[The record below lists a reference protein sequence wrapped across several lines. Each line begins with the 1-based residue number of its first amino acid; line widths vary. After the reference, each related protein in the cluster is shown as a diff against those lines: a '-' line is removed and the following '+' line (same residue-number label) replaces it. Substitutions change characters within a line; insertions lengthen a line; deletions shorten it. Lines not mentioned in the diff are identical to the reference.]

1 MIGWEGK
8 EKVRNRPTHLLKLI
22 GHSDS
27 DYPPHLP
34 TQTTVI
40 NAGDKYKLWPKVVVL
55 NHM

>member
-1 MIGWEGK
+1 MIGSEGK
-8 EKVRNRPTHLLKLI
+8 EKVRYRPTDFFKFI

-34 TQTTVI
+34 TQTTVT
-40 NAGDKYKLWPKVVVL
+40 NAGDKHRLRPKVVVL